1 MPLLP
6 RAAIFLTEVGPCYAI
21 SMALTR
27 CPQLIPLGPS
37 EPWPARP
44 RPLLVRNAGP
54 GQLAVFP
61 LPLAP
66 QWLVA
71 VPLDRERLDLA
82 VEAVPRCP
90 PVLGALDRQDLPVEG
105 AVHPNPGSGE
115 REEVLEPGGDRT
127 HASGLADERFNMAP
141 GLDRPG
147 PSRHGLLTIPPF
159 LERGDGRL
167 RGHRP
172 LGYLPGAWPRG
183 APGGPPW
190 QATARGR
197 RRWAWGRWL
206 GCGLHW
212 RVSLSV
218 WASLRSLGCRPSF
231 MPAPLGVGLHVACRP
246 PTPIRHAFPRRLSS
260 QTVAHSLD
268 SGKNFRDRWTQGP
281 VALATGAN
289 RSPENA
295 GPRSGIADLFGIA

>member
-1 MPLLP
+1 VCVPVDWRHARESHTWSP
-6 RAAIFLTEVGPCYAI
+6 I

-44 RPLLVRNAGP
+44 RPLLVRNAGT

-172 LGYLPGAWPRG
+172 LGIFLGLGLAARPEDLHGRRLLGDGGDGRGVGGWGADCTG
-183 APGGPPW
+183 AFHSRYGPP
-190 QATARGR
+190 
-197 RRWAWGRWL
+197 
-206 GCGLHW
+206 CGLW
-212 RVSLSV
+212 AAGRVS
-218 WASLRSLGCRPSF
+218 CRLPWVS
-231 MPAPLGVGLHVACRP
+231 AC
-246 PTPIRHAFPRRLSS
+246 TWHAGHPRLSGMPFHAAS
-260 QTVAHSLD
+260 AA
-268 SGKNFRDRWTQGP
+268 RP
-281 VALATGAN
+281 
-289 RSPENA
+289 
-295 GPRSGIADLFGIA
+295 

>member
-1 MPLLP
+1 
-6 RAAIFLTEVGPCYAI
+6 
-21 SMALTR
+21 MALTR

-82 VEAVPRCP
+82 VEAVLDARRSSAHWIARTFRSRGRFTRIPAAGNEKRSLNP
-90 PVLGALDRQDLPVEG
+90 EGTGRMPVVWPTSGSTWLRGWTGPGLPATDCSRSRRFWNAAMAASAGIGRSGSSWGLASRRARRTSMAGDCSGTAAMGVGSVAGVRIALARFTLGMGLL
-105 AVHPNPGSGE
+105 AV
-115 REEVLEPGGDRT
+115 
-127 HASGLADERFNMAP
+127 SGL
-141 GLDRPG
+141 
-147 PSRHGLLTIPPF
+147 
-159 LERGDGRL
+159 
-167 RGHRP
+167 
-172 LGYLPGAWPRG
+172 
-183 APGGPPW
+183 
-190 QATARGR
+190 QAEFHAG
-197 RRWAWGRWL
+197 
-206 GCGLHW
+206 
-212 RVSLSV
+212 S
-218 WASLRSLGCRPSF
+218 P
-231 MPAPLGVGLHVACRP
+231 GVGLHVACRP